1 MPSTRQRRHILIRP
15 DAVKGLRFLR
25 FRWESETANSDGET
39 ELIFGGDGQLLGVD
53 HRPAAD
59 RREPGRE
66 S

>member
-15 DAVKGLRFLR
+15 DAVKGLRFFR

-39 ELIFGGDGQLLGVD
+39 ELIFGDDGQLLGVD
-53 HRPAAD
+53 PRPAD